1 MRVLDAHNAHRDSYA
16 PSKESENNEPV
27 HGVAA
32 VDKPRDSPCSITAI
46 KKKKDISTLKN
57 IDSNESLNSFQ
68 KLSLYFYFSMCAFR
82 IHSNRSNIRF
92 TSPVCSRVRKKESS

>member
-1 MRVLDAHNAHRDSYA
+1 MFFFFSTRGVLASMRVLDAHNAHRDSYA

-57 IDSNESLNSFQ
+57 IDSNESLNSF
-68 KLSLYFYFSMCAFR
+68 
-82 IHSNRSNIRF
+82 
-92 TSPVCSRVRKKESS
+92 